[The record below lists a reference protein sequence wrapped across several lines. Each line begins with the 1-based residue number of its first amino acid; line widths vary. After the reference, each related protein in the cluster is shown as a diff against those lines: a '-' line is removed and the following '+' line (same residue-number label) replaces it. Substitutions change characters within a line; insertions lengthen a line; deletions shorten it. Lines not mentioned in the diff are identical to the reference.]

1 MTIFGA
7 KKGRGVC
14 KVLGGVKVPRVV
26 CVDKDSRFWGFFTMF
41 YGV

>member
-7 KKGRGVC
+7 KKGRGVFF
-14 KVLGGVKVPRVV
+14 VLGGASSPRVLSGY
-26 CVDKDSRFWGFFTMF
+26 KDSRFWGFFTMF